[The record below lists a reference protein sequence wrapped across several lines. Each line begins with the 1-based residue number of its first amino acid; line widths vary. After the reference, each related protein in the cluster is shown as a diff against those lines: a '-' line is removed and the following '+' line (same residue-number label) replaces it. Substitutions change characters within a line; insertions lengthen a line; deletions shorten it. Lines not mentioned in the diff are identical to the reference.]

1 MSVKYIIKRDFSKK
15 PFNLEKITQAIEKA
29 MRAVDQG
36 TTDDAQNIS
45 MIVFKE
51 LVDLDDHD
59 SDYIPTVEKVQD
71 IVESKLMESKFTEVA
86 KAYILYRN
94 KRAQER
100 KGNIFEKRINL
111 KPYEYPQLYEYVPA
125 IRHSYWIHTEFNF
138 TSDIQDFKSRLTAIE
153 RNTIKNTITI

>member
-94 KRAQER
+94 KKPKSE
-100 KGNIFEKRINL
+100 KVIFL
-111 KPYEYPQLYEYVPA
+111 KSVS
-125 IRHSYWIHTEFNF
+125 I
-138 TSDIQDFKSRLTAIE
+138 
-153 RNTIKNTITI
+153 